1 MPKCISCKE
10 FDSAWEQAVDGSGVI
25 GERESEM
32 LLKRASLLP
41 MSVAVVGC
49 ALLALAPCDAAR
61 AQGTGRATEKST
73 PSTQAFAQ
81 ARRMRPR
88 ARIRVMP
95 AYPYRLFSTT
105 YPVPYEYEAPGPGHV
120 RECTSRLVPENRA
133 SGPVIVP
140 RMHCW
145 WQPGHS

>member
-1 MPKCISCKE
+1 
-10 FDSAWEQAVDGSGVI
+10 VI
-25 GERESEM
+25 GKRESEM
-32 LLKRASLLP
+32 LLKGASRLP
-41 MSVAVVGC
+41 MSAAVVGC
-49 ALLALAPCDAAR
+49 AFLALAATDAAQ
-61 AQGTGRATEKST
+61 AQTTRRATEMST
-73 PSTQAFAQ
+73 PPAQAFAQ

-88 ARIRVMP
+88 TRLRVMP

-120 RECTSRLVPENRA
+120 RECASRLVPENRP